1 MPQRHLLVIIIL
13 SMGVSAC
20 VYLTGSYMEQTRA
33 QGVAR
38 QVLERVYIR
47 ALREYYG
54 MLNDVHA
61 TLYPSSN
68 DTPDTLQPLAGGRS
82 SLGPHIVVAPQAKT
96 LKQNTDWQ
104 VKLNLAELDGEV
116 RPPRVD
122 APATNLL
129 LDITDEDKHMGVRIS
144 VDAWMTGLLADMGFH
159 DIRYRMSERIDGP
172 VTQSTMEVFND
183 FLLPELAISFEA
195 SSIRQSFYNP
205 FVPLLLAL
213 ISGLVMAML
222 LMFAY
227 RRQRAEEAL
236 DMSLHREEGLTT
248 QLERASEHMQ
258 SAERL
263 ASLGEIAAGIAHE
276 IYNPIAYIE
285 SNLDGLREDL
295 TALTEFIQI
304 IDHASDHLDIRS
316 PFYQELLVAYQ
327 RLDIQDTC
335 MLAPQRLQDCTDG
348 IARVDQIVRDM
359 KKLSRHNSSEK
370 RICDVNS
377 DLNSVI
383 NIARSRINSNT
394 TLEINLVECPPI
406 VCSPSQIGQVV
417 MNLLVNAIQALG
429 DEGGV
434 ICLTEKIVDQHLK
447 ISVSDT
453 GTGMSTEVASRIFE
467 PFFTTK
473 PEDQGTGMG
482 LALCYKLIQEH
493 NGNIELTTEV
503 GHGSCFTVVLPMN
516 RGDGKDVNGK

>member
-1 MPQRHLLVIIIL
+1 
-13 SMGVSAC
+13 
-20 VYLTGSYMEQTRA
+20 MEQTRA

-61 TLYPSSN
+61 TLYPSLSDTASN
-68 DTPDTLQPLAGGRS
+68 LQPLAGGRS
-82 SLGPHIVVAPQAKT
+82 SLGPYIVTAPQAKT
-96 LKQNTDWQ
+96 LRQHSDWQ
-104 VKLNLAELDGEV
+104 VKLNLAELDGEIL
-116 RPPRVD
+116 PPKVET
-122 APATNLL
+122 ASTNLL
-129 LDITDEDKHMGVRIS
+129 FDITDEDMRMGVRIS
-144 VDAWMTGLLADMGFH
+144 VDAWITGLLADMGFH
-159 DIRYRMSERIDGP
+159 DVQYRISKSIEGTIPRP
-172 VTQSTMEVFND
+172 TMEVFND
-183 FLLPELAISFEA
+183 FLFPELAISFEA
-195 SSIRQSFYNP
+195 TNIRQSFYNP

-258 SAERL
+258 SADRL
-263 ASLGEIAAGIAHE
+263 ASLGEMAAGITHE

-295 TALTEFIQI
+295 AALTEFIQI
-304 IDHASDHLDIRS
+304 IDHASDHLDIHS
-316 PFYQELLVAYQ
+316 SFYQELLVAYQ
-327 RLDIQDTC
+327 RLQIQDTC
-335 MLAPQRLQDCTDG
+335 MLAPQRLQDCIDG
-348 IARVDQIVRDM
+348 IIRVDQIVRDM
-359 KKLSRHNSSEK
+359 KKLSRHSSSEK

-394 TLEINLVECPPI
+394 TLDINLIECPPI
-406 VCSPSQIGQVV
+406 VCSPSQIAQVV

-429 DEGGV
+429 DDGG
-434 ICLTEKIVDQHLK
+434 IIRLSEEIVDYQLK

-453 GTGMSTEVASRIFE
+453 GSGMTPELASRIFE

-473 PEDQGTGMG
+473 PDDQGTGMG

-493 NGNIELTTEV
+493 NGDIELTTEV

-516 RGDGKDVNGK
+516 HGDT